1 MSETITR
8 ILFFIF
14 RPGVHRLQDRS
25 PRAPNQLMAAASE
38 HRKRYI
44 WHFYFASLVFIIV
57 SVLLRLY
64 KSELD
69 ISISTKEMCI
79 TIYPAISIFAV
90 QICYANK
97 FLLYSY

>member
-38 HRKRYI
+38 H
-44 WHFYFASLVFIIV
+44 
-57 SVLLRLY
+57 
-64 KSELD
+64 
-69 ISISTKEMCI
+69 
-79 TIYPAISIFAV
+79 
-90 QICYANK
+90 
-97 FLLYSY
+97 